1 MCHENRSANAV
12 TICILTA
19 NSTFRTN
26 TASTISLNSKI
37 CYDTEM
43 AFFNS
48 VLHMTSFVMNNKVFV
63 IYGEV
68 TLSLTPCSILFDM
81 VALEKNLSNSKQ

>member
-1 MCHENRSANAV
+1 
-12 TICILTA
+12 
-19 NSTFRTN
+19 
-26 TASTISLNSKI
+26 
-37 CYDTEM
+37 M